1 MTYTLFE
8 PQLPYAGTSG
18 WSGSRT
24 SEDRALDADKSGKTS
39 RNQEETMRLL
49 AWVGFDGL
57 TWSELSTMTG
67 WHHGTSS
74 GCLSVLH
81 KTHKIV
87 RLVERRNR
95 CKIYVLAEFA
105 QGRDI
110 EEQGRTSKSGAR
122 CESCGGGI

>member
-24 SEDRALDADKSGKTS
+24 SEDRAIDADKSGKTS

-110 EEQGRTSKSGAR
+110 
-122 CESCGGGI
+122 